1 MNAKHYEDRLAKIVD
16 AENLR
21 PYVGRRWCRYVVLH
35 LLDYRYCHRLGHVC
49 DMHSGQMR

>member
-21 PYVGRRWCRYVVLH
+21 PYVGRRWCRYVALH
-35 LLDYRYCHRLGHVC
+35 LLGCRMTRRKECIG
-49 DMHSGQMR
+49 